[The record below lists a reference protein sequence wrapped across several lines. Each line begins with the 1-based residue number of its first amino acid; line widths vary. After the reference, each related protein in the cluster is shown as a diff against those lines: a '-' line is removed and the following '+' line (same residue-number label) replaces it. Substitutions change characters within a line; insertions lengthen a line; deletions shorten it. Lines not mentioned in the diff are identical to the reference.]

1 MKQKKKYNQYQFNI
15 KIVIACLQCF
25 KEPQKIVQGN
35 FQFDFIEKC
44 FIKID

>member
-1 MKQKKKYNQYQFNI
+1 MKQRKFKEYQFNI
-15 KIVIACLQCF
+15 KIVRACLQCF
-25 KEPQKIVQGN
+25 KEPQKIFQGN